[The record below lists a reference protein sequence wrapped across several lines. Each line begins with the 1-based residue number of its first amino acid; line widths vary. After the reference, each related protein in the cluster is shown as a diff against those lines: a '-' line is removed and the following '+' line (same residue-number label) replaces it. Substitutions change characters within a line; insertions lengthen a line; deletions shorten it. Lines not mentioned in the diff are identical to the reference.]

1 VGNSWHCTL
10 LLCDI
15 RIDDMKKKYKVIK
28 TISSHMGTLYKDEV
42 VTLVEEGLEGGLK
55 VRDATGRLW
64 NVSKMQIGEIK
75 NER

>member
-1 VGNSWHCTL
+1 MDNIWHRIFLFCNIGNEY
-10 LLCDI
+10 
-15 RIDDMKKKYKVIK
+15 MKKKYKVVK

-64 NVSKMQIGEIK
+64 NVSKEEVKWIS
-75 NER
+75 